1 MFKIGDIVEYRYIK
15 GTFGVVVGFGHTK
28 HPITYH
34 IDWFEHD
41 APAKICATYSAMDIV
56 KVSQ

>member
-15 GTFGVVVGFGHTK
+15 GTFGVVVGFGYTK
-28 HPITYH
+28 NPIAYH

-41 APAKICATYSAMDIV
+41 APAKICSTYSAMDII